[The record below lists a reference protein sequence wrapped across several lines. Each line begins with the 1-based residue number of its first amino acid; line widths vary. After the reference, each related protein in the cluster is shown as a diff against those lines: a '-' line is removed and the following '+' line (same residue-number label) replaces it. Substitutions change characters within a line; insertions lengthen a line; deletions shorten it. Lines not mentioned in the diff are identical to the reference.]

1 MNVHVLLEDGDSV
14 KSQNVRLVDGYSHGK
29 RGENMEAIL
38 VIFLFVFVYACAITS
53 TVDCSLMFLAIA
65 ALLLGGVM
73 MITAK
78 DI

>member
-1 MNVHVLLEDGDSV
+1 MGILLVL
-14 KSQNVRLVDGYSHGK
+14 
-29 RGENMEAIL
+29 
-38 VIFLFVFVYACAITS
+38 FFFVFVYACAITS
-53 TVDCSLMFLAIA
+53 TVDCSLMFLGIA